1 MRIAVA
7 GGSGCVGRFVV
18 DEVRAAGHQ
27 PVVITRSAGVD
38 ITTGSGLDD
47 ALAGTS
53 VLIDVS
59 NIETMRRSRSV
70 AFFEAGTRNLL
81 DAGGRAGLSH
91 HVVLSIVGVD
101 RVGIGYYEGKRRQE
115 SLVLSGAV
123 PASVLRATQFHEFA
137 AQVLRRTRGPLAL
150 VPRMR
155 TQPVAAREVA
165 QALLALAVGAPA
177 GMAPELAGPEQL
189 ELTQL
194 ARRVLRARR
203 SRRVVVPIRLPGAA
217 GRATARGA
225 LLPCGP
231 GPRGRQTFGEWLAG
245 PDGAC
250 AAGGRGP
257 APGSGRP

>member
-1 MRIAVA
+1 MRIGVA
-7 GGSGCVGRFVV
+7 GGSGCVGRLVV
-18 DEVRAAGHQ
+18 DEVRAVGRL

-59 NIETMRRSRSV
+59 NVDTMRRSRSV
-70 AFFEAGTRNLL
+70 AFFEAGTHNLL

-91 HVVLSIVGVD
+91 HVVLSIVGVE

-137 AQVLRRTRGPLAL
+137 GQVLRRARGPLA
-150 VPRMR
+150 V
-155 TQPVAAREVA
+155 
-165 QALLALAVGAPA
+165 AVGAPA

-203 SRRVVVPIRLPGAA
+203 SRRVVVPVRLPGAA
-217 GRATARGA
+217 GRAMARGG
-225 LLPCGP
+225 LLPGGP

-250 AAGGRGP
+250 AASGRVP
-257 APGSGRP
+257 APGSGCP